1 MDIIWPVIEAQ
12 SRAVTYGAYSRN
24 LIMRAIKL
32 EIRLSVIEVEPE
44 TRFQFKPNH
53 TSDWVGFH
61 SDLAELGTK
70 PTYSLMTV
78 CTINEWPLAVCN
90 DSPLQ
95 MVVEKHNY
103 FNTINPPKL
112 NRESKAFGKN
122 VRG

>member
-61 SDLAELGTK
+61 SDSAELGTK
-70 PTYSLMTV
+70 PTLLTDDGLHNQRIALGSL
-78 CTINEWPLAVCN
+78 
-90 DSPLQ
+90 Q
-95 MVVEKHNY
+95 
-103 FNTINPPKL
+103 
-112 NRESKAFGKN
+112 
-122 VRG
+122 